1 MSHLPWEWRPN
12 IMGSNPF
19 SNHSSYEWCATPECH
34 QSAYA
39 PECHQIAVDHHM
51 GACTHLHMSN
61 WSIRW
66 ASIHPMNDALHH
78 IASINTI
85 VLWWPCYDHTDLW
98 IFDEF
103 DGPMA
108 TATRHPLF
116 VQIIDAILFCIL
128 FCSSLVITVPAAAV
142 TLKLFNKILCK
153 NWHHLVL

>member
-1 MSHLPWEWRPN
+1 
-12 IMGSNPF
+12 
-19 SNHSSYEWCATPECH
+19 
-34 QSAYA
+34 
-39 PECHQIAVDHHM
+39 
-51 GACTHLHMSN
+51 
-61 WSIRW
+61 
-66 ASIHPMNDALHH
+66 
-78 IASINTI
+78 
-85 VLWWPCYDHTDLW
+85 LW